1 MATIPASDPQLESGP
16 KVAPEEKT
24 TSRRP
29 ESVESLSSHGLE
41 DFEKPRDEDV
51 KERPSTEDSGDAL
64 ARQKSAAPSEI
75 EYPGTKETIIVMTA
89 ILLAVFLMALD
100 RTIIA
105 TAIPSITDEFNSLDD
120 IGWYGSAFMLCAA
133 SFQLLIGR
141 IYTFHSPKWVFLT
154 NITIFEVGS
163 AICGAAP
170 NSVAFIIGRAIAGLG
185 SAGIMSGAVILM
197 VSVVPLAKRPA
208 YMGFFGAVFGVSSV
222 IGPLLGGAFTTDV
235 SWRWCFYINLP
246 IGGVAML
253 VIAFILKPTV
263 PAMPGLTFRQQL
275 AKLDLLGE
283 LFLLPCIICL
293 LLALQWG
300 GATYAWSNWRIIV
313 LFVFFGV
320 TLVAFVIQQCLM
332 QNVATI
338 PARIVKNRSIIA
350 GMWLVLCLA
359 STMMVFVYYIPTWFQ
374 AVKGTT
380 AVKSGIDTIPM
391 VLALVI
397 GSIFA
402 GQMVGRIGYY
412 TPFAMAASV
421 VMPIGAGLITTW
433 SPSSDSGYWIG
444 YQVLIGLG
452 LGLGMQQGSM
462 AAQTVLSRKD
472 VPTGVSLMFFM
483 QQLGGAIFVSVG
495 QNVFQSSLISGLVS
509 QLPDLNP
516 MTIVDTGATDIR
528 KLVPEQDL
536 PQVLV
541 VYNHALR
548 QVFIVG
554 VILACLSCFGSFALE
569 WRSVKGKQGPSAKNS
584 NDNPPSTPEKAE
596 ESV

>member
-1 MATIPASDPQLESGP
+1 MATMPAADPQ
-16 KVAPEEKT
+16 VTPEEKT
-24 TSRRP
+24 TSRGP
-29 ESVESLSSHGLE
+29 ESAESISSREHE
-41 DFEKPRDEDV
+41 DFEKRREHV
-51 KERPSTEDSGDAL
+51 EECPSPEDSGDAL
-64 ARQKSAAPSEI
+64 ARKPSEAPSEC
-75 EYPGTKETIIVMTA
+75 EYPGTKETIIVMSA

-100 RTIIA
+100 RTIIT
-105 TAIPSITDEFNSLDD
+105 TAVPRITDEFHSLDD

-141 IYTFHSPKWVFLT
+141 IYTFHSPKWVFLI
-154 NITIFEVGS
+154 NITIFEIGS

-185 SAGIMSGAVILM
+185 SAGIMSGAIILM

-208 YMGFFGAVFGVSSV
+208 YQGFFGAVFGVSSV

-263 PAMPGLTFRQQL
+263 PAMPGLTLRQQL
-275 AKLDLLGE
+275 AQLDLLGE

-293 LLALQWG
+293 LIALQWG

-320 TLVAFVIQQCLM
+320 ALVAFVIQQCLM
-332 QNVATI
+332 QSVATI
-338 PARIVKNRSIIA
+338 PGRIAKNRSILA
-350 GMWLVLCLA
+350 GMWFVICLA
-359 STMMVFVYYIPTWFQ
+359 STMMVFVFYIPTWFQ
-374 AVKGTT
+374 AVKGTS

-391 VLALVI
+391 ILALVV

-402 GQMVGRIGYY
+402 GVMVGRIGYY

-433 SPSSDSGYWIG
+433 KTSSDSGAWIG
-444 YQVLIGLG
+444 YQVLMGLG
-452 LGLGMQQGSM
+452 VGVGMQQGAM

-472 VPTGVSLMFFM
+472 VPTGVSLMFLM

-495 QNVFQSSLISGLVS
+495 QNVFQSSLISGLVR
-509 QLPDLNP
+509 QVPELDPV
-516 MTIVDTGATDIR
+516 TIVNTGATDIR

-536 PQVLV
+536 PQTLV

-569 WRSVKGKQGPSAKNS
+569 WRSVKGEQGPSAEER
-584 NDNPPSTPEKAE
+584 NDSPSSTPKKAE
-596 ESV
+596 DSV